1 MQQWMAE
8 NGGRGRGK
16 REGGGNRQ
24 PTNQVLPRREGT
36 QGGKQES
43 RHMKESAKAESKQAG
58 EGRAAGRK
66 AASCARPC
74 MKLKWEGR
82 RKEARKTARSCV
94 KPRKYHERAENI
106 HTPPTVWYG
115 NDVGK

>member
-8 NGGRGRGK
+8 NGGRERGK

-36 QGGKQES
+36 QGGRQES
-43 RHMKESAKAESKQAG
+43 RHMKESAKAESKQG

>member
-8 NGGRGRGK
+8 NGGRERGK

-43 RHMKESAKAESKQAG
+43 RHMKESAKAESKQ
-58 EGRAAGRK
+58 GRGRK
-66 AASCARPC
+66 GGWKEGCVVCAPLYEAKMGGKEKGGEKDRQ
-74 MKLKWEGR
+74 KLRQTQE
-82 RKEARKTARSCV
+82 V
-94 KPRKYHERAENI
+94 P
-106 HTPPTVWYG
+106 
-115 NDVGK
+115 

>member
-8 NGGRGRGK
+8 NGGRERGK

-36 QGGKQES
+36 QGGRQES
-43 RHMKESAKAESKQAG
+43 RHMKESAKAESKQG
-58 EGRAAGRK
+58 KGGWKEGCVV
-66 AASCARPC
+66 CAPLYEAK
-74 MKLKWEGR
+74 MGGKK

-94 KPRKYHERAENI
+94 KPRKYHERAEK
-106 HTPPTVWYG
+106 TTLPQQCGW
-115 NDVGK
+115 K

>member
-1 MQQWMAE
+1 MAGGKE
-8 NGGRGRGK
+8 RERGKEGETDNQPTKSCPGGREL
-16 REGGGNRQ
+16 REG
-24 PTNQVLPRREGT
+24 
-36 QGGKQES
+36 
-43 RHMKESAKAESKQAG
+43 AG
-58 EGRAAGRK
+58 EQTHERKCKSREQASRGRAAGRK

-106 HTPPTVWYG
+106 HTPPTV
-115 NDVGK
+115 

>member
-8 NGGRGRGK
+8 NGGRERGK
-16 REGGGNRQ
+16 RGRREGGGNRQ

-36 QGGKQES
+36 QGGRQES

-66 AASCARPC
+66 EGCVVCAPLYEAKMGGGKEKGGEKDRQ
-74 MKLKWEGR
+74 KLRQTQE
-82 RKEARKTARSCV
+82 V
-94 KPRKYHERAENI
+94 P
-106 HTPPTVWYG
+106 
-115 NDVGK
+115 